1 MGFLVEQGIRVLCL
15 DIDGTLYP
23 KRMLNNR
30 MLRSSFPS
38 LRLAMAFNWARAEY
52 RRIQDE
58 EPTLKPSREGLLDLQ
73 TRLVC
78 GRLGR
83 PLSEQSLQKTR
94 SAIDR
99 QFYQAWERSFCS
111 IKAYDGMQDALVQA
125 KQHGL
130 VIAVFSDFPLAKKL
144 ETLGIVDLVDIS
156 YSSEESGYLKPS
168 GNAFSFLLERLA
180 VQPDQVL
187 FMGDSYSKDCQGAKR
202 AGMYS
207 CLITS
212 ARTKVYPD
220 ADLVIGSWKE
230 FASLVL

>member
-23 KRMLNNR
+23 KRMLNSR

-52 RRIQDE
+52 RRVQDE

-73 TRLVC
+73 ARLVA

-83 PLSEQSLQKTR
+83 PMTEQSLQKIR
-94 SAIDR
+94 SAIDK
-99 QFYQAWERSFCS
+99 QFYQAWERSFRS
-111 IKAYDGMQDALVQA
+111 IKAYDGMQEALVRV
-125 KQHGL
+125 KQHGFF
-130 VIAVFSDFPLAKKL
+130 IAVFSDFPLAKKL
-144 ETLGIVDLVDIS
+144 ETLGIIDLVDMA

-168 GNAFSFLLERLA
+168 GNAFSFLVEHLA
-180 VQPDQVL
+180 VQPAQVL
-187 FMGDSYSKDCQGAKR
+187 FIGDSYSKDCQGAKR

-212 ARTKVYPD
+212 AKTRVYPD
-220 ADLVIGSWKE
+220 ADLVIGSWRE